1 MFTLAFLIIAG
12 LYFSLFVFA
21 NKCSKY
27 WSVRLLLWAV
37 LLSPLVYKTWDM
49 PVGHAQFKALCKKEG
64 GMKVFV
70 SNPARAKRIRLEGRR
85 FGSLFAEGAL
95 NRRKSLQQVEAQDK
109 KYDFTNPVAYA
120 LYERGS
126 DGKVVSSLMDAVERP
141 GGHGEL
147 KVIRRASSEA
157 DYILSYS
164 QETRPIRILVEH
176 YTLRRRADWRV
187 IATTTRMIYEWTD
200 PNKTLLARTAIDECG
215 SGIEDFYQLLD
226 MISSPEVSQRRY

>member
-64 GMKVFV
+64 GMKVLV
-70 SNPARAKRIRLEGRR
+70 ANPAKAKRIRFEGSSRWSDSAGWDYLPR
-85 FGSLFAEGAL
+85 FP
-95 NRRKSLQQVEAQDK
+95 SLQQVEAPDPQ
-109 KYDFTNPVAYA
+109 YGFTRPPAMA
-120 LYERGS
+120 LYERGP

-147 KVIRRASSEA
+147 KVIRRAPTEA
-157 DYILSYS
+157 DYILSYW

-187 IATTTRMIYEWTD
+187 IATTTRIAYEWTD
-200 PNKTLLARTAIDECG
+200 PDKTLLARTAIDECG
-215 SGIEDFYQLLD
+215 SGSGDYRKLLN
-226 MISSPEVSQRRY
+226 MIADSKQP